1 MPICFN
7 AYMFRCLNEKDLLIN
22 NRVKIMKILSK
33 KKLIIIILVLIIPQI
48 VFAQTNELETYLGS
62 IYTWSIG
69 IGGALAIFMI
79 ATAGIEYAS
88 SMGDVEKINKA
99 KERILGSILGL
110 LLLVLTFVIVQS
122 LQSGTPKTTQYNSSG
137 TENLPSGQ
145 EIIPD
150 TSEPTP
156 PSA

>member
-1 MPICFN
+1 
-7 AYMFRCLNEKDLLIN
+7 
-22 NRVKIMKILSK
+22 MKILSK

-122 LQSGTPKTTQYNSSG
+122 LQSGNAGTKPGTVETNTSSTQTTNPVPAPSRSTPQVG
-137 TENLPSGQ
+137 
-145 EIIPD
+145 
-150 TSEPTP
+150 P
-156 PSA
+156 PAP